1 MNRHDPRIRQ
11 TINRF
16 TDTLESANL
25 NTQASLWSFSESY
38 VQPCLHSLSAC
49 LESACYPCLGAP
61 RDRRRRQR
69 QRHAA
74 LRGRPEFVFDF
85 YNDEWEDDA
94 GETRGLLG
102 SWGADEWDQLLA
114 GSGPSPRGSAGSGG
128 GGPPRR
134 PAPMSYGARTRRK
147 STGAKAAEL
156 DPAVVPSSSM
166 FGFLERL
173 PWRIGGRG
181 RRYHPSAAGLQ
192 EHPGRRETDASP
204 EAEALLSDDG
214 DAADADEEEQRA
226 AAAGRRG
233 PTRPRGATH
242 GSATTS
248 NSLSSRGDLFPS
260 EDEDDAVPLDDEFA
274 VALER
279 RSTTD
284 EAGSGKASSRARR
297 STTSRTTTSSSRARR
312 KRRRD
317 SARSRETASEAG
329 SRDKEGGGGDGGPRT
344 SDVESAKMALEEGLP
359 TMEDLKRE
367 EAAVREEE
375 EGEVER
381 KRTEARRVAMERGL
395 SSEGRDERPPTS
407 PPTSPPPIDG
417 GLGKDAS

>member
-11 TINRF
+11 TLNRL

-25 NTQASLWSFSESY
+25 NTQASLWSFSEAY
-38 VQPCLHSLSAC
+38 VQPCLHSISAC

-69 QRHAA
+69 QRHAT

-102 SWGADEWDQLLA
+102 TWGADEWDRVLA
-114 GSGPSPRGSAGSGG
+114 GSGPGGGGSAGGSGG
-128 GGPPRR
+128 APPRR

-147 STGAKAAEL
+147 STGAKAAEM

-181 RRYHPSAAGLQ
+181 RRYKPSAAGLQ

-204 EAEALLSDDG
+204 EAEALLSG
-214 DAADADEEEQRA
+214 DEEEEEDLA
-226 AAAGRRG
+226 AEAALRG
-233 PTRPRGATH
+233 KTRNR
-242 GSATTS
+242 SATNGSTTTT

-279 RSTTD
+279 RSASD
-284 EAGSGKASSRARR
+284 ETGSGKSRARR
-297 STTSRTTTSSSRARR
+297 STMSRTTTSSSRAKR
-312 KRRRD
+312 KRRRE
-317 SARSRETASEAG
+317 SARSRETASEVG
-329 SRDKEGGGGDGGPRT
+329 SGDKGSGHRA
-344 SDVESAKMALEEGLP
+344 SDAESARAALEEGLP

-367 EAAVREEE
+367 EEAVRREE

-381 KRTEARRVAMERGL
+381 KRREATRVAMKRGL
-395 SSEGRDERPPTS
+395 SSEGREEGSPTS
-407 PPTSPPPIDG
+407 PPKSPPPIDG
-417 GLGKDAS
+417 GPGKDAG